1 MSDTPAP
8 EDSHLLDVTD
18 TAGEVVQPQW
28 LARAEGLLRHL
39 RPQLPADYPTAMARV
54 FASGGR
60 MTVAAEGEAVV
71 GVAVWRILENT
82 VFGRFLYV
90 DDLVTDQTRR
100 SRGTGRALL
109 SRCETL
115 AWKAG
120 CARVVLDSGVQRDR
134 AHRFYFREGYAIQ
147 AFNFGKTRPSA
158 SAV

>member
-1 MSDTPAP
+1 MSDTPAS
-8 EDSHLLDVTD
+8 EGSLLIDVTD
-18 TAGEVVQPQW
+18 AAGAVVQPQW
-28 LARAEGLLRHL
+28 LVGAEALLRHL

-60 MTVAAEGEAVV
+60 MTVAADGEAVV

-90 DDLVTDQTRR
+90 DDLVTDEARR
-100 SRGTGRALL
+100 SRGTGRSLL
-109 SRCETL
+109 SRCEAR
-115 AWKAG
+115 AWAAG

-147 AFNFGKTRPSA
+147 AYNFGKPRP
-158 SAV
+158 